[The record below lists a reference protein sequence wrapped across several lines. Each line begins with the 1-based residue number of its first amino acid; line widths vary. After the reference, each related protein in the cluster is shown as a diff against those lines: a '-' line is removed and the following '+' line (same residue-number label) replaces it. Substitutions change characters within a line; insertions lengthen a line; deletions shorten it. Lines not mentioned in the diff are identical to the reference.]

1 MEKSKLTE
9 PLTLQGK
16 LTEPLTLQGKLTEP
30 LTLQDVKKKIEVG

>member
-16 LTEPLTLQGKLTEP
+16 LTEPLL
-30 LTLQDVKKKIEVG
+30 LQDVKKKMEVG